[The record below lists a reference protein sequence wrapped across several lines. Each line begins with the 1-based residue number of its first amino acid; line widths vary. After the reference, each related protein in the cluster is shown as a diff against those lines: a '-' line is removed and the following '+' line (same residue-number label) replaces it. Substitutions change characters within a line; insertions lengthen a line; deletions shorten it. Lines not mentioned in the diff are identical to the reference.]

1 MVREEDVAAAQD
13 SPKRRAPSPSTRWLN
28 TEKEDRIM
36 ARTPSAPVTWTQDEI
51 DLISQKPVLS
61 LTASDRAKLAKYQ
74 RDQEATTNAPLDAAH
89 GLVIA
94 AAIQNRLA
102 VRDFILGEIALSDAR
117 AALEAEVISQGLT
130 KTLPVGKVG
139 KGYRHEAVV
148 VPAIPIKRTSFGDA
162 MGIIEQILEDSSN
175 PGHVLPALVGRQ
187 LNVSVFESCIAAQT
201 PVSAINLLV
210 RAGVLKAE
218 RATDAERGSGKY
230 TVTGYLATRAEM
242 EKLVERQSKAEKA
255 EVAAAPVA
263 EVVAS
268 EGGTASN
275 EAASTSSETPA
286 TPTASTPASG
296 KGSGRGGK
304 RNAA

>member
-162 MGIIEQILEDSSN
+162 MGILDQIFEDSSN

-242 EKLVERQSKAEKA
+242 EKLVERQSKVEKGEKA
-255 EVAAAPVA
+255 EAAPVA
-263 EVVAS
+263 VVA
-268 EGGTASN
+268 
-275 EAASTSSETPA
+275 AASESTEASASSSESATPA
-286 TPTASTPASG
+286 ASPAASS
-296 KGSGRGGK
+296 KGGRGGK

>member
-242 EKLVERQSKAEKA
+242 EKLVERQSKVEKG
-255 EVAAAPVA
+255 EKTEAAPVA
-263 EVVAS
+263 VVA
-268 EGGTASN
+268 
-275 EAASTSSETPA
+275 AASESTEASASSSESATPA
-286 TPTASTPASG
+286 ASPAASS
-296 KGSGRGGK
+296 KGGRGGK

>member
-242 EKLVERQSKAEKA
+242 EKLVERQSKVEKGEKA
-255 EVAAAPVA
+255 EAAPVA
-263 EVVAS
+263 VVA
-268 EGGTASN
+268 
-275 EAASTSSETPA
+275 AASESTEASASSSESATPA
-286 TPTASTPASG
+286 ASPAASS
-296 KGSGRGGK
+296 KGGRGGK